1 MTRFADQLLDDL
13 LREHGPTLTQ
23 ARPPAAR
30 TWQAVAGRKLLVAG
44 AGGVAVAAAAA
55 GVLVAGGGTP
65 AYAVTT
71 HADGTVTLAV
81 TRPAG
86 ISGANGA
93 LHKLG
98 DRVVVVPVEPGC
110 PSLASLR
117 PPRVKLKGHLSV
129 QTTVGIG
136 GSAAGHVT
144 VNAKGIPAGDIL
156 VVGVETTT
164 TGTTR
169 GSMAGGRLTSPPAP
183 GCVSLPA
190 GPASPRGPGKAD
202 RGSGGSGT
210 ANRVS
215 GGGSGPSLSSNG

>member
-1 MTRFADQLLDDL
+1 MTKFADQLLDDL
-13 LREHGPTLTQ
+13 IREHGPAL
-23 ARPPAAR
+23 AHAAPPPAAR
-30 TWQAVAGRKLLVAG
+30 ARQAAAGRKLLAAG

-65 AYAVTT
+65 AYALTT
-71 HADGTVTLAV
+71 HPDGTVTLAV

-110 PSLASLR
+110 PSIGSL
-117 PPRVKLKGHLSV
+117 PAPKVPVSGHISV
-129 QTTVGIG
+129 GGTMSIG
-136 GSAAGHVT
+136 GSIT

-156 VVGVETTT
+156 VVGVRTTT

-169 GSMAGGRLTSPPAP
+169 SALADGRLTSPPAP
-183 GCVSLPA
+183 SCVSLPA
-190 GPASPRGPGKAD
+190 APAPPGGPGKAHG
-202 RGSGGSGT
+202 GSGGSGT
-210 ANRVS
+210 VNRS
-215 GGGSGPSLSSNG
+215 GGGSGPSLSSND

>member
-1 MTRFADQLLDDL
+1 MTKFADQLLDDL
-13 LREHGPTLTQ
+13 MREHGPALAH
-23 ARPPAAR
+23 ARPPTAPAR
-30 TWQAVAGRKLLVAG
+30 HAMAGRKLLAAG

-71 HADGTVTLAV
+71 HPDGTVTLAV

-98 DRVVVVPVEPGC
+98 DRVVVVPVRPGC
-110 PSLASLR
+110 PSLPSLR
-117 PPRVKLKGHLSV
+117 PPKVPLSGHPYV
-129 QTTVGIG
+129 QTTIGVG
-136 GSAAGHVT
+136 GSGTGSVT

-164 TGTTR
+164 TGTTHS
-169 GSMAGGRLTSPPAP
+169 SMGGGRLTSAPVPSCISLPAPSAPPAP
-183 GCVSLPA
+183 G
-190 GPASPRGPGKAD
+190 
-202 RGSGGSGT
+202 GSGH
-210 ANRVS
+210 AH
-215 GGGSGPSLSSNG
+215 GGNG

>member
-1 MTRFADQLLDDL
+1 MTKFADQLFDDL
-13 LREHGPTLTQ
+13 MAEHGSALAFTR
-23 ARPPAAR
+23 APAAPR
-30 TWQAVAGRKLLVAG
+30 RHVTARRALLAAG
-44 AGGVAVAAAAA
+44 AAGVAVAATA
-55 GVLVAGGGTP
+55 GALVAGGGTP

-110 PSLASLR
+110 PSLGSLR
-117 PPRVKLKGHLSV
+117 PPAVQPSGHLSV
-129 QTTVGIG
+129 QGTVHIG
-136 GSAAGHVT
+136 GPIT
-144 VNAKGIPAGDIL
+144 VEAKGIPAGDIL

-164 TGTTR
+164 TGNTR

-183 GCVSLPA
+183 SCVSLPA
-190 GPASPRGPGKAD
+190 GPASPRGPGKAHG
-202 RGSGGSGT
+202 GSGGSGT
-210 ANRVS
+210 ANRAS

>member
-1 MTRFADQLLDDL
+1 MTKFADQLLDDL
-13 LREHGPTLTQ
+13 IREHGPVL
-23 ARPPAAR
+23 AHAAPPATPAR
-30 TWQAVAGRKLLVAG
+30 HAPAGRKLVMAG

-71 HADGTVTLAV
+71 HPDGTVTLAV

-98 DRVVVVPVEPGC
+98 DRVVVVPVRPGC
-110 PSLASLR
+110 PSLQSL
-117 PPRVKLKGHLSV
+117 PPAKVPLSGHPYV

-136 GSAAGHVT
+136 GSGSGSVT
-144 VNAKGIPAGDIL
+144 VKAKGIPAGDIL

-164 TGTTR
+164 TGTTHS
-169 GSMAGGRLTSPPAP
+169 SMSGGRLTSPPAP
-183 GCVSLPA
+183 SCISLPA
-190 GPASPRGPGKAD
+190 PAAPAAPGGTGQAH
-202 RGSGGSGT
+202 GG
-210 ANRVS
+210 
-215 GGGSGPSLSSNG
+215 NG